1 MPSLS
6 EEARKAIKN
15 DQTLFNLLKAAK
27 HSLLSYA
34 YGNND
39 KTLAEAVVDEIDKA
53 LAQVN

>member
-53 LAQVN
+53 LQQSN